1 MRFPHE
7 AYAKMKAQEESAI
20 SRRVV
25 QKNAAEKQTISESA
39 IENDDDNQFMNEPE
53 DEVDEEDEI
62 SS

>member
-53 DEVDEEDEI
+53 EDEVDEEV

>member
-1 MRFPHE
+1 
-7 AYAKMKAQEESAI
+7 MKAQEESAI

-25 QKNAAEKQTISESA
+25 QKNAAEKQTTSESA

-53 DEVDEEDEI
+53 DEVDEDEI

>member
-20 SRRVV
+20 ARHDAK
-25 QKNAAEKQTISESA
+25 QAAVEKQTISESA
-39 IENDDDNQFMNEPE
+39 IENEDDNQFMNEPE
-53 DEVDEEDEI
+53 DEVDDV